1 VRLPDPWLRD
11 GPHGGLGGSGL
22 GNDGLGREPA
32 WLEDWGPIARS
43 LAERLACDAA
53 MYRIILD
60 PTSGLPLDLGRTYRL
75 TPPWMR
81 KALCARDRGCR
92 WPGCKTE
99 ASWCDAHHCRYWKA
113 HEGPTCITNL
123 ILLCRYHH
131 VLVHEG
137 KWQLGFDPT
146 TGEVTITRP
155 DGRPYELPPST
166 PWTRAC
172 TRAND
177 PWPDG

>member
-1 VRLPDPWLRD
+1 VPTIVIRWPPAVQVTAAHWCQLPRF
-11 GPHGGLGGSGL
+11 GS
-22 GNDGLGREPA
+22 
-32 WLEDWGPIARS
+32 
-43 LAERLACDAA
+43 
-53 MYRIILD
+53 
-60 PTSGLPLDLGRTYRL
+60 
-75 TPPWMR
+75 
-81 KALCARDRGCR
+81 R